1 MSKVIH
7 KVDYSA
13 DELFFVCQNVPTEEG
28 FLDRVFELFDV
39 ENLIIE
45 FPFRNDKISICVEK
59 HYSNDKS
66 AIVDENGN
74 FIAELMGEIIYL
86 HSNVEDHTTKQKV
99 CFVASKDEK
108 IFAHSPQTETASDL
122 SKYLF
127 DIFYK
132 TVYLM
137 KNNIFELEEK
147 TVKIGNSNNKK
158 RNKRCKT
165 KTKHYKFYTIAN
177 KDEIKRKL
185 SSKRVITCN
194 LWEVGGHYRRY
205 KSGKVVYIKPYKKGK
220 DRNENSVIYKEHLVL
235 PK

>member
-1 MSKVIH
+1 MSRVIH
-7 KVDYSA
+7 KVNYSA
-13 DELFFVCQNVPTEEG
+13 NELFFVCRNVPTDEG

-45 FPFRNDKISICVEK
+45 FPFRNEKISICVEK
-59 HYSNDKS
+59 YYSNDK
-66 AIVDENGN
+66 AIIADEDGN
-74 FIAELMGEIIYL
+74 PIAVLKGEIIYL
-86 HSNVEDHTTKQKV
+86 HSNIEDHETKQKI
-99 CFVASKDEK
+99 CFAASKDEK

-147 TVKIGNSNNKK
+147 TVKIGHSNKKK
-158 RNKRCKT
+158 RNKRHKS

-177 KDEIKRKL
+177 KEEITRKL

-194 LWEVGGHYRRY
+194 LWEVSGHYRRY

-220 DRNENSVIYKEHLVL
+220 DRNENCVIYKEHLVL

>member
-1 MSKVIH
+1 M
-7 KVDYSA
+7 
-13 DELFFVCQNVPTEEG
+13 N
-28 FLDRVFELFDV
+28 
-39 ENLIIE
+39 
-45 FPFRNDKISICVEK
+45 
-59 HYSNDKS
+59 
-66 AIVDENGN
+66 
-74 FIAELMGEIIYL
+74 
-86 HSNVEDHTTKQKV
+86 
-99 CFVASKDEK
+99 
-108 IFAHSPQTETASDL
+108 
-122 SKYLF
+122 
-127 DIFYK
+127 
-132 TVYLM
+132 
-137 KNNIFELEEK
+137 NNIFELEEK

-158 RNKRCKT
+158 RNKKRKT